1 MGLSAFS
8 GAVRAGRT
16 VRLVA
21 AAALACAAGAAQA
34 EAPLF
39 AAAPKRA
46 RSAVVALA
54 YGYRGSPYVSGGVD
68 ASGFDCSGLVFKSYK
83 DALGASLPR
92 TAAAL
97 YSYSERI
104 GRGELEP
111 GDLVFFDTTGGISHV
126 GIFSGEGKFIHSASE
141 GRETGVIE
149 SALSEAYWARTYAG
163 AGRIL
168 PPMEYLGIILTAS
181 LGPSL
186 GASDFL
192 RGVRGSIGASFRILG
207 LEPGIELRPA
217 WDGSLGIVR
226 VPAVLS
232 LGIDRRLKAYAG
244 PAITLGSPRLD
255 GRAYESSGG
264 LLATAGIEYTM
275 LRFRVAGISFVL
287 AAELEYDRYLAG
299 AGEDPSFGLDAEA
312 RIRAGIGLG
321 VRWGI

>member
-1 MGLSAFS
+1 MRRVALYGIA
-8 GAVRAGRT
+8 AV
-16 VRLVA
+16 
-21 AAALACAAGAAQA
+21 ALACAAAAAQA

-39 AAAPKRA
+39 AAAPRRA
-46 RSAVVALA
+46 RSAVVARA
-54 YGYRGSPYVSGGVD
+54 YGYRGSPYVSGGVE
-68 ASGFDCSGLVFKSYK
+68 ASGFDCSGLVSRVYR

-92 TAAAL
+92 TVKAL
-97 YSYSERI
+97 YSYCERL
-104 GRGELEP
+104 GRDELEP
-111 GDLVFFDTTGGISHV
+111 GDLVFFDTTGSLSHV
-126 GIFSGEGKFIHSASE
+126 GIFSGEGRFVHAASE

-149 SALSEAYWARTYAG
+149 SALSEGYWARTYAG
-163 AGRIL
+163 AGKIL
-168 PPMEYLGIILTAS
+168 PPADYLGIILTAS
-181 LGPSL
+181 LGPSF

-192 RGVRGSIGASFRILG
+192 RGVRGSFGASYRILG

-217 WDGSLGIVR
+217 WDGSLGVVR

-244 PAITLGSPRLD
+244 PALTFGTPLLA

-275 LRFRVAGISFVL
+275 LRFRVAGISFGL

-299 AGEDPSFGLDAEA
+299 AGERPSFGLDAQA

-321 VRWGI
+321 LRWGI